1 MRRTIAAI
9 LAFFLLSGISW
20 AQRGRSVPDLTGFWE
35 RKDAAGSGSFGGIDA
50 KIPKAVLVPGVQT
63 APPGGPPNPT
73 PAGDATPHKPGDP
86 YIVTNG
92 RCGGGMPFMM
102 GHSAALDIVQTSD
115 EVLIIP
121 EMPGTRHIY
130 MDGRP
135 HPPLNVL
142 EPSTVGHSVGRWEG
156 DTLVVDT
163 IGLLAGGGVP
173 GGGRR
178 SPETHLV
185 ERYRVLDGGK
195 QMSVTFTWQDPKI
208 YAKPH
213 TYEYIYYKDPPDT
226 YALEEWCDSS
236 DPLQKQSIVPPEQRR

>member
-1 MRRTIAAI
+1 MIRRTVVAVFALI
-9 LAFFLLSGISW
+9 LLSAPSW
-20 AQRGRSVPDLTGFWE
+20 PQRSRSAPDLTGFWE

-50 KIPKAVLVPGVQT
+50 KIPKPVLVPSVP
-63 APPGGPPNPT
+63 AA
-73 PAGDATPHKPGDP
+73 PAGNPAPGSDGIPHKPGEP

-115 EVLIIP
+115 EILIIP

-130 MDGRP
+130 MDGRS
-135 HPPLNVL
+135 HPPLEAL
-142 EPSTVGHSVGRWEG
+142 EPSTVGHSIGRWEG

-163 IGLLAGGGVP
+163 IGLIAGGGVP
-173 GGGRR
+173 GGGQR

-185 ERYRVLDGGK
+185 ERYRLLDGGK
-195 QMSVTFTWQDPKI
+195 RMSVTFTWQDPKI
-208 YAKPH
+208 YVKPH

-236 DPLQKQSIVPPEQRR
+236 DPLQRQSIVPPEQRQ